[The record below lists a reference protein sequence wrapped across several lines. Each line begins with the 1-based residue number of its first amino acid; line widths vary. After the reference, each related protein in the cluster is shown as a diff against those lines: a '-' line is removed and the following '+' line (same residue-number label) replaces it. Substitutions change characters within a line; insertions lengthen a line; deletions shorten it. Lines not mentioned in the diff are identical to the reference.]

1 MRPGVWMWA
10 AVRSRTGLAGA
21 LLLLGL
27 AAAAFIGPPFLDA
40 PLAQNLDERYV
51 GFSVDHPMGTDQ
63 FGRDMFSRVASATRG
78 SIAVGVAVA
87 AFAGVLGGLIG
98 LFSGYAGGR
107 TDMLVQRAVDAV
119 MSLPLVVLALAI
131 VVATP
136 ASRWGIIVA
145 LSIGF
150 APLAVR
156 VTRSSALSLR
166 ASGYAE
172 AARAMGASDVAIVV
186 RHVMPNAAG
195 PWLIIIGA
203 QLGAAVLAESS
214 LSFLGFGAPS
224 TQPSLGLLIGGD
236 AQTFIHRAPWMVLW
250 PGAAITTLVLGVNLL
265 SDALADALRGPVTAG
280 VSSVT

>member
-10 AVRSRTGLAGA
+10 AIRSRTGLAGA

-131 VVATP
+131 VVAAP

-172 AARAMGASDVAIVV
+172 AARAMGASDAAIVV
-186 RHVMPNAAG
+186 RHVIPNAAG

-265 SDALADALRGPVTAG
+265 SDALADALRGPTAG